1 MTTVRAAGAIA
12 VALAAFLAGGC
23 TSLGER
29 IAQPHSSGF
38 IDAGTLGQLEST
50 IGLESA
56 RYRTPEGVTL
66 SYGTLA
72 PATRSMEYTI
82 SRGQGI
88 QKLAIHVGKEGGRV
102 PAKGSMVYLHGWGL
116 DASSMLP
123 WALALSELGYRGV
136 TVDLRNHG
144 RSSRAPAGF
153 GTREAGD
160 IAALVEHLEADG
172 RLPPPVY
179 LFGVSY
185 GGATALFAEPLLR
198 ERIAGI
204 VVMETYANAGDGAR
218 GVIAGMQAS
227 RDDDGMRMR
236 LMRAYTRWRYDAQD
250 IERGVH
256 EAGQRLELDLDA
268 IDVRAVLATTATC
281 TLLLHGADDR
291 YVPVDAAR
299 SLADASAL
307 VHYRELPDENHVS
320 LPLRIAWLVRPL
332 DAWLQEA
339 ADGECGPL
347 RLPPD
352 PLAKGGPSRFAV
364 DDEAVPVADPHAG
377 QAARAPSGDA
387 PAPPPPPTDATH
399 EHAIPR

>member
-1 MTTVRAAGAIA
+1 MAVRAAGAIA
-12 VALAAFLAGGC
+12 AALAAFLAGGC

-38 IDAGTLGQLEST
+38 IDGDTLGQVEST

-56 RYRTPEGVTL
+56 RYRTPDGVTL
-66 SYGTLA
+66 SYGTVA
-72 PATRSMEYTI
+72 PAARGMEYTI
-82 SRGQGI
+82 SRGT
-88 QKLAIHVGKEGGRV
+88 
-102 PAKGSMVYLHGWGL
+102 GSMTFKMRVREESRSVPSVGSVVFLHGWGL

-144 RSSRAPAGF
+144 RSSHAPAGF

-160 IAALVEHLEADG
+160 IAALVEQLQADG

-185 GGATALFAEPLLR
+185 GGATALFPEPLLR

-204 VVMETYANAGDGAR
+204 VVMETYANAGDGVR

-227 RDDDGMRMR
+227 RDGDGMRTR

-250 IERGVH
+250 IERGVS
-256 EAGQRLELDLDA
+256 EAGRRLGLDLDA
-268 IDVRAVLATTATC
+268 IDVHAVLAATATC
-281 TLLLHGADDR
+281 TLVLHGADDR
-291 YVPVDAAR
+291 YIPVDAGR

-320 LPLRIAWLVRPL
+320 LPLRIDWLARPL
-332 DAWLQEA
+332 DAWLQEVV
-339 ADGECGPL
+339 DGKCGPL
-347 RLPPD
+347 QLPPD
-352 PLAKGGPSRFAV
+352 PLADGGPSRFAV
-364 DDEAVPVADPHAG
+364 DDEIDPATRPNAE
-377 QAARAPSGDA
+377 QAAPSPFGDA
-387 PAPPPPPTDATH
+387 PAPSPLTDATH